1 MKKSILIPVISLILA
16 AAVLLGVSAG
26 LSARREANL
35 QAELNAKLN
44 TLLPGDLDLNADE
57 FAAWINDLSSGAAE
71 GTAFTREEYAG
82 EDANIRAV
90 YKGENGYVIA
100 TGTYGYA
107 GDIAMLIGVSNEGRV
122 TGLQVREMSETYG
135 LGMNALNDVDFL
147 KQFLN
152 TEGGLEVGTNVDA
165 ISGATVT
172 SKAIVRSVNSAVA
185 FVTGAD
191 IASTATTWGG

>member
-1 MKKSILIPVISLILA
+1 MKKSILIPIIALVLA

-26 LSARREANL
+26 FSARREANL

-71 GTAFTREEYAG
+71 GAAFTREEYAG

-107 GDIAMLIGVSNEGRV
+107 GDIAMLIGVNNEGRV
-122 TGLQVREMSETYG
+122 TGLQVREHQPAPLHPAQERG
-135 LGMNALNDVDFL
+135 QGR
-147 KQFLN
+147 
-152 TEGGLEVGTNVDA
+152 GGRGGVVH
-165 ISGATVT
+165 GARGHRMDIIGPGII
-172 SKAIVRSVNSAVA
+172 A
-185 FVTGAD
+185 TGAGLR
-191 IASTATTWGG
+191 TA

>member
-1 MKKSILIPVISLILA
+1 MKKSILIPIIALIA
-16 AAVLLGVSAG
+16 AAAILLGVSAG
-26 LSARREANL
+26 LAGRREANT
-35 QAELNAKLN
+35 QAELGAKLM
-44 TLLPGDLDLNADE
+44 TILSADTKLKGEEYIAWLDTP
-57 FAAWINDLSSGAAE
+57 AAE
-71 GTAFTREEYAG
+71 KAASAAFVQEPYAG

-90 YKGENGYVIA
+90 YKGETGYVIA
-100 TGTYGYA
+100 TSTRGYV
-107 GDIAMLIGVSNEGRV
+107 DEIAMLIGVSNDGRV
-122 TGLQVREMSETYG
+122 TGLQIREMAETPG

-152 TEGGLEVGTNVDA
+152 TEGGLEAGVNVDA
-165 ISGATVT
+165 LTGATVT

>member
-1 MKKSILIPVISLILA
+1 MKKSFLIPVFALFLA
-16 AAVLLGVSAG
+16 LAVLFGVNAG
-26 LSARREANL
+26 LSAKREENYF
-35 QAELNAKLN
+35 AELNAKMN
-44 TLLPGDLDLNADE
+44 VLLPGEDFESKDD
-57 FAAWINDLSSGAAE
+57 FAAWIE
-71 GTAFTREEYAG
+71 GLNNGTIEAVPLTQEEYAG

-90 YKGENGYVIA
+90 YKAENGYVIA
-100 TGTYGYA
+100 TETYGYA
-107 GDIAMLIGVSNEGRV
+107 GEIAMLIGVSNDGTV
-122 TGLQVREMSETYG
+122 TGLQIRDMSETPG

-152 TEGGLEVGTNVDA
+152 SEGGLEAGTNVDA

>member
-1 MKKSILIPVISLILA
+1 MKKSCLIPVIALILA
-16 AAVLLGVSAG
+16 LAILFGLNAA
-26 LSARREANL
+26 LSAKRAENRS
-35 QAELNAKLN
+35 AELNAKMN
-44 TLLPGDLDLNADE
+44 ALLPGGDFESKDDFATWIEGLN
-57 FAAWINDLSSGAAE
+57 N
-71 GTAFTREEYAG
+71 GTIEAVPLTQEEYAG

-90 YKGENGYVIA
+90 YKAKNGYVIA
-100 TGTYGYA
+100 TETYGYA
-107 GDIAMLIGVSNEGRV
+107 GEIAMLIGVSNDGAV
-122 TGLQVREMSETYG
+122 TGLQIRDMSETPG

-152 TEGGLEVGTNVDA
+152 SEGGLEVGTNVDA

>member
-1 MKKSILIPVISLILA
+1 MKKSFLIPVIALVLA
-16 AAVLLGVSAG
+16 LAVLTGVSAG
-26 LSARREANL
+26 ISAKREANAVL
-35 QAELNAKLN
+35 ELNAKMN
-44 TLLPGDLDLNADE
+44 VLLPGSDFEGQDDLAV
-57 FAAWINDLSSGAAE
+57 WINGLQN
-71 GTAFTREEYAG
+71 GTVEPVPFNQEEYAG

-90 YKGENGYVIA
+90 YKGEGGYVIA
-100 TGTYGYA
+100 TETYGYA
-107 GDIAMLIGVSNEGRV
+107 GEIAMLIGVSNDGRV
-122 TGLQVREMSETYG
+122 TGLQIRDMSETPG

-152 TEGGLEVGTNVDA
+152 SEGGLEVGTNVDA

-172 SKAIVRSVNSAVA
+172 SKAIARSVNSAVA